1 MSAIGGKADIAWA
14 CRTWARLCNIGRVSF
29 QRDSMATIDERRA
42 LARSHVEW
50 GRRVIARQHQYV
62 KELRESGR
70 DTEAAEKLLLV
81 FESTQKVFE
90 YDLAYLEKR
99 R

>member
-1 MSAIGGKADIAWA
+1 MPP
-14 CRTWARLCNIGRVSF
+14 
-29 QRDSMATIDERRA
+29 IDERRTR
-42 LARSHVEW
+42 ARRHVEW
-50 GRRVIARQHQYV
+50 VRLLIVWQQRYV

-81 FESTQKVFE
+81 LERTQKVFE
-90 YDLAYLEKR
+90 YDLADLEKR